1 MQELSSVS
9 VAALAAMLDVADI
22 EFEEYRGCLIRRAV
36 FDTNSVDTW
45 LAQTNGDVSA
55 VETVVNH
62 VHLYD
67 LVDVY
72 DDSQLGEL
80 EALARRLAEVWRGLL
95 AVRYPDRELEV
106 SFASEPDEYGPT
118 LSIRQVQ

>member
-1 MQELSSVS
+1 MS

-36 FDTNSVDTW
+36 FDANSVDTW
-45 LAQTNGDVSA
+45 LAQTNGDVAA

-67 LVDVY
+67 LVNVY

-80 EALARRLAEVWRGLL
+80 EALAGRLAEVWRGLL
-95 AVRYPDRELEV
+95 MARYPDRALEV
-106 SFASEPDEYGPT
+106 AVASEPDEYGPT
-118 LSIRQVQ
+118 LSVRQVQ